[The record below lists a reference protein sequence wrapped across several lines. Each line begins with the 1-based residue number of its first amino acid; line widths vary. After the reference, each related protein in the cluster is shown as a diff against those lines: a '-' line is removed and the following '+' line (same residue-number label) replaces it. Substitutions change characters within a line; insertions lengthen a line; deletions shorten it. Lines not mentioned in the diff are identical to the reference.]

1 MFPTFN
7 EAMQGIA
14 SGLSDL
20 DRKRLS
26 YVASLKKHG
35 TVLAIAVAI
44 IVACAILIDALVLF
58 AIIGLVIYII
68 IAAILLTRK
77 YKALR
82 LAFKQT
88 VVAGLMNELLRLCQL
103 PGETEAYRYESH
115 FSPKQRVDDLLIEES
130 RLFNY
135 SIDKIRGEDLFYGR
149 LGLTDFKFSELTLIQ
164 VRTSTNSKGHTTRT
178 EHTMFDGILFVADF
192 HKEFEGVT
200 ILKTAHMFNSGV
212 LGGFFAP
219 IRQAFGLF
227 AKERKRS
234 IDLENEDFNRAFHV
248 QTTDDIKARYILTSS
263 MMERLL
269 QFRNKH
275 HDKVEVSFVH
285 SKMYIALS
293 SKKDYFEPKAL
304 QPIAPEQARAVYDD
318 LIFLFSLVEEF
329 DLNTRIWS
337 KV

>member
-14 SGLSDL
+14 SELRDL
-20 DRKRLS
+20 DRKRQGF
-26 YVASLKKHG
+26 VASLKKHG
-35 TVLAIAVAI
+35 IALGICLALI
-44 IVACAILIDALVLF
+44 IACAVVIDSFILVAM
-58 AIIGLVIYII
+58 IGLIIYII
-68 IAAILLTRK
+68 VAAILLGKKHQKFRH
-77 YKALR
+77 
-82 LAFKQT
+82 AFKQV
-88 VVAGLMNELLRLCQL
+88 VVAGLTNELLRLCQL
-103 PGETEAYRYESH
+103 PGETDAYRYESH
-115 FSPKQRVDDLLIEES
+115 FSPQHRVDDSLIKES
-130 RLFNY
+130 RLFNFQ
-135 SIDKIRGEDLFYGR
+135 IDKIKGEDLFYGR

-164 VRTSTNSKGHTTRT
+164 IRTSTNGKGHTTRT

-192 HKEFEGVT
+192 HKDFEGVT
-200 ILKTAHMFNSGV
+200 ILKTAHMFNSGA
-212 LGGFFAP
+212 LGGLFAP
-219 IRQAFGLF
+219 LRNAFGIF
-227 AKERKRS
+227 AKERKRN
-234 IDLENEDFNRAFHV
+234 IALENEDFNRAFHV

-293 SKKDYFEPKAL
+293 AKKNYFEPKVL
-304 QPIAPEQARAVYDD
+304 RPIEPEQARAVYDD

-337 KV
+337 KA